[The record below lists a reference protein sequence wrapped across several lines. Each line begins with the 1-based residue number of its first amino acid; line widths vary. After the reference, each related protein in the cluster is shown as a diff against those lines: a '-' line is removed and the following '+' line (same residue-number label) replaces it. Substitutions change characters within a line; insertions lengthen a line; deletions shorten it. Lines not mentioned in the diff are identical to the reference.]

1 MKNIK
6 NIEDILEQ
14 LKVIVG
20 VNNFIDDVLKMD
32 AYIRDWR
39 DQFQGLSPLVLKPT
53 DCAMVSEILA
63 LCNKHQISV
72 VPQGG
77 NTGLVGG

>member
-32 AYIRDWR
+32 AYLRDWR
-39 DQFQGLSPLVLKPT
+39 DQFQGLSPLILKSSG
-53 DCAMVSEILA
+53 CAKVSEIL
-63 LCNKHQISV
+63 LTNDIHIYNLFLLMRLIMYLS
-72 VPQGG
+72 G
-77 NTGLVGG
+77 